1 MMNPKPHIPST
12 FKDADALAPD
22 RANAP
27 PDRANA
33 PREFELRWQYLA
45 DERERFQRG
54 ERPHTALSP
63 RRAVV
68 MSESQ

>member
-12 FKDADALAPD
+12 FKDADALA
-22 RANAP
+22 